1 MSQNKNRDYVI
12 EKDIFLTVFK
22 KIGNIK
28 ESLEVLNYFCKNKLS
43 CEYSVIL
50 PILNFIYDESDM
62 IYAYFINKKYAEPH
76 EKITFKM

>member
-12 EKDIFLTVFK
+12 EKDVFLTVFK

-43 CEYSVIL
+43 YEYRIIL

-62 IYAYFINKKYAEPH
+62 VYAYFINKKYAESD
-76 EKITFKM
+76 EKNYF